1 MLETDALNEADNE
14 VLAILQQ
21 SPIKSLPVVTDVTD
35 MDFLDDDKELA
46 NLMKV
51 PEDDIPF
58 ISDEREIIFKQ

>member
-21 SPIKSLPVVTDVTD
+21 SPIESLPVVTDVTD
-35 MDFLDDDKELA
+35 MDFLDDEKELA

-58 ISDEREIIFKQ
+58 ISDGREIIFKQ